1 MSSLFSFF
9 RPKDKKFQSLFEKDI
24 KNLVN
29 ISQSLM
35 FALNEED
42 EDARQVHFKEIQ
54 RLEKSGDEITHV
66 IVLELCKNFITPF
79 DREDIYTLVTAIAH
93 IADYIYT
100 TSLNIELYKIT
111 IFGEELVQL
120 ANLLADMCKDL
131 EIAILELRKLKNTK
145 IITDI
150 CIKINKGESQAD
162 HLCNTAIARLFKNET
177 NAIELIKQ
185 KEILQSLEMAT
196 DMCDDAANV
205 LESILIKNA

>member
-1 MSSLFSFF
+1 MNSLFSFF
-9 RPKDKKFQSLFEKDI
+9 RPKDKKFQSLFEQDI

-29 ISQSLM
+29 LSQSLM
-35 FALNEED
+35 FALNEDD
-42 EDARQVHFKEIQ
+42 EDKRSVHFLEIQ
-54 RLEKSGDEITHV
+54 RLEKTGDEITH
-66 IVLELCKNFITPF
+66 IIFLELCKNFITPF
-79 DREDIYTLVTAIAH
+79 DREDIHTLVTAIDDV
-93 IADYIYT
+93 ADNIYT
-100 TSLNIELYKIT
+100 TALNIELYKIT
-111 IFGEELVQL
+111 TFGDELVQL

-131 EIAILELRKLKNTK
+131 EIAILELRKLRNTK

-150 CIKINKGESQAD
+150 CVKINKGESQAD
-162 HLCNTAIARLFKNET
+162 HLCNTAIARLFKTET